1 MALRCSAAGRLV
13 ANVCSAQPD
22 QQQAPLPEQD
32 CLCAPG
38 NRQAA
43 TLLQAKC
50 SMFWGLIRCC
60 ELLQD

>member
-13 ANVCSAQPD
+13 ANVCSAKTD
-22 QQQAPLPEQD
+22 QQEAPLPEQD

-43 TLLQAKC
+43 TFLQAKC
-50 SMFWGLIRCC
+50 SILWGLIRGC
-60 ELLQD
+60 EPLQD